1 MAINIKK
8 NQDKKENCSSSIIE
22 TRKTAIAQFFE
33 VLETPNIDFECNTC
47 FDLLVEY
54 LITYERILYTPIS
67 NVIYYL
73 SSENE
78 DVIATIMSNL
88 EKMLEY
94 TESDE
99 YNEHISQY
107 DESQKNKCHDAI
119 KSIIKILDH
128 VNLAQQQ
135 YQVLKQT
142 DQEYADKFNSNIE
155 KYKQEMTKEMSQ
167 QLISLVGIFT
177 ALAFLI
183 FGSISSLDN
192 IFSVHGIPLL
202 KLMCVGT
209 IWGICI
215 LNLVFV
221 FLFCVSKMTKTQ
233 FKSTEDP
240 RATIFQKYPIVWW
253 CNFTLCSLLLIFCWF
268 YYLTSHELFVWFS
281 DFMELHVSIKVI
293 IVTIIICIVIF
304 FAFRSLCKKTKALE
318 PNKED

>member
-1 MAINIKK
+1 
-8 NQDKKENCSSSIIE
+8 
-22 TRKTAIAQFFE
+22 
-33 VLETPNIDFECNTC
+33 
-47 FDLLVEY
+47 
-54 LITYERILYTPIS
+54 
-67 NVIYYL
+67 
-73 SSENE
+73 
-78 DVIATIMSNL
+78 
-88 EKMLEY
+88 
-94 TESDE
+94 
-99 YNEHISQY
+99 
-107 DESQKNKCHDAI
+107 
-119 KSIIKILDH
+119 
-128 VNLAQQQ
+128 LAQQQ